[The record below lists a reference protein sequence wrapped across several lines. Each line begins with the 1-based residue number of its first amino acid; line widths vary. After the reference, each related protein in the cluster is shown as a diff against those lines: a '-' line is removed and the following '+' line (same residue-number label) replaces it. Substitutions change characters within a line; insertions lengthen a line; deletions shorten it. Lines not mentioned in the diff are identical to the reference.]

1 MAWAR
6 LPRASGAIVYRSLS
20 YNLSLLKPSLC
31 TSVFYSSAMTLRRGS
46 FLAAEIFHHW
56 YLFRSS
62 WLPTIWQLGINYS
75 YCPAWP
81 TGCQSLPPLRGV
93 LSHITTA
100 AVSYYRDWTP
110 TSLIIIG
117 PTLTMRMAT
126 DTSCT
131 VSYSC
136 FAYLSES
143 WSDSHGCMDD
153 RIWVIVHYIF
163 RSAALN

>member
-1 MAWAR
+1 MYFIH
-6 LPRASGAIVYRSLS
+6 LQCPYGED
-20 YNLSLLKPSLC
+20 PF
-31 TSVFYSSAMTLRRGS
+31 VFS
-46 FLAAEIFHHW
+46 AEIFTVGTVSGPIGFLRYDSIW
-56 YLFRSS
+56 DELQLLSCMTYRLSI
-62 WLPTIWQLGINYS
+62 PT
-75 YCPAWP
+75 
-81 TGCQSLPPLRGV
+81 PLEGGM
-93 LSHITTA
+93 SHITTA

-153 RIWVIVHYIF
+153 WNWGDRVLYF
-163 RSAALN
+163 SLCRT

>member
-1 MAWAR
+1 M
-6 LPRASGAIVYRSLS
+6 PCASGAIVYRSLS
-20 YNLSLLKPSLC
+20 SNLSLLKPPLC

-46 FLAAEIFHHW
+46 FFFCGDLLPLVPFQVLLASYDMTA
-56 YLFRSS
+56 S
-62 WLPTIWQLGINYS
+62 GMNYS
-75 YCPAWP
+75 YCPAGP

-153 RIWVIVHYIF
+153 
-163 RSAALN
+163 

>member
-1 MAWAR
+1 M
-6 LPRASGAIVYRSLS
+6 YRSLS
-20 YNLSLLKPSLC
+20 SNPPLLKPPLC
-31 TSVFYSSAMTLRRGS
+31 TSVFHSSAMTLRRGS
-46 FLAAEIFHHW
+46 FFYFSAEIF
-56 YLFRSS
+56 
-62 WLPTIWQLGINYS
+62 TIGTVSGPIGFLRYDSIWDELQLLSCMTYRLSI
-75 YCPAWP
+75 P
-81 TGCQSLPPLRGV
+81 PPLRGV

-117 PTLTMRMAT
+117 QTLAMRMAT
-126 DTSCT
+126 GMSCI

-153 RIWVIVHYIF
+153 ENLGDRVLSF
-163 RSAALN
+163 SLCRT

>member
-1 MAWAR
+1 M
-6 LPRASGAIVYRSLS
+6 YRSLS
-20 YNLSLLKPSLC
+20 SNLSLLKPPLC
-31 TSVFYSSAMTLRRGS
+31 TSVIYSSAMTLRRGS
-46 FLAAEIFHHW
+46 FFLR
-56 YLFRSS
+56 RSFTLGTVS
-62 WLPTIWQLGINYS
+62 GPLGFLRYDSIWDELQLLSCMTYRLSIPT
-75 YCPAWP
+75 
-81 TGCQSLPPLRGV
+81 PLSGV
-93 LSHITTA
+93 SSHITTA

-143 WSDSHGCMDD
+143 WSDSHGCRDD
-153 RIWVIVHYIF
+153 
-163 RSAALN
+163 